1 MSDMFLDW
9 FPDAPWWM
17 PWLAFW
23 LMVALIAVFL
33 ACFAASP
40 IDAWRNR
47 HSHEEGKERVVR
59 LARSSPSP
67 LSASLSAATGIPA
80 RLFEPV
86 TTEITKVKS
95 GEKD

>member
-1 MSDMFLDW
+1 MSETFLDW

-23 LMVALIAVFL
+23 LMVALGVVFL

-67 LSASLSAATGIPA
+67 LTASLSAATGIPPH
-80 RLFEPV
+80 LFEPV
-86 TTEITKVKS
+86 TTELTKVKS
-95 GEKD
+95 DKKD